1 MAHYTNYFVEALR
14 NRIDSDII
22 LYEGSKS
29 ITAGYLLQSAYV
41 LASALQA
48 SGVNKGHKVVMAV
61 KPGIEFLQVMYANMM
76 VGTIISII
84 DPEMGRENYLQKL
97 RQFSPD
103 HAFIDSKL
111 VLLNEHPLLKFA
123 VLKLK
128 KSVPS
133 FPRIKNCQLFTTG
146 GWLPLFQ
153 KHKKVAD
160 FIKGQA
166 TTLNFTPIEDK
177 SDFLITYTSGT
188 LSEPKGVVHHYLGL
202 SNSIKHLTKLL
213 LDNKDEVL
221 ATHLPH
227 YALLGINAGIKVYLW
242 DNKMDSA
249 SKVRFINE
257 RNITTLFGPPSDFV
271 PIISYLNRKDAKF
284 PDCVRN
290 IYLGSA
296 PIYNSFLARLAQLSK
311 LLKITC
317 MYGMTE
323 NLLGT
328 IQDGREKLADT
339 TQGDLVGKPF
349 PNVAISI
356 AGDGEVCIQS
366 DQIYS
371 HYWQMEK
378 KQDLHFT
385 GDIGKIDDL
394 GRLVLLG
401 RKKDMIIRGN
411 FNVYPGLYEPTI
423 HQIDGV
429 REAAMVGI
437 YNDEKADEEIVLVID
452 GEERLNVQNVMKQLV
467 AGKYSIDK
475 DALPD
480 KIVFMPLPHS
490 GRQAKIDRKLLVQQL
505 TAENR

>member
-1 MAHYTNYFVEALR
+1 MAHYTNYFVDALR

-22 LYEGSKS
+22 LHELNNS
-29 ITAGYLLQSAYV
+29 ITAGNLLNSAYV

-48 SGVNKGHKVVMAV
+48 SGVDKGHKVVMAV

-76 VGTIISII
+76 VGAIISII

-97 RQFSPD
+97 KQFSPD
-103 HAFIDSKL
+103 HAFVDSKL

-123 VLKLK
+123 VLRLI

-146 GWLPLFQ
+146 SWLPLFQ
-153 KHKKVAD
+153 KHKKVASL
-160 FIKGQA
+160 IKGRA
-166 TTLNFTPIEDK
+166 TTITFTPIEDE

-188 LSEPKGVVHHYLGL
+188 LSQPKGVVHHYSGL
-202 SNSIKHLTKLL
+202 SNSIKQLTKLL
-213 LDNKDEVL
+213 VSNKDEVL

-242 DNKMDSA
+242 DNGMDPA
-249 SKVRFINE
+249 SKVRFIKD

-271 PIISYLNRKDAKF
+271 PIINYLNGKEIKF

-296 PIYNSFLARLAQLSK
+296 PIYKSFLSRLVQLSES
-311 LLKITC
+311 LKITC

-323 NLLGT
+323 NLLVT
-328 IQDGREKLADT
+328 IQDGREKLAHT

-349 PNVAISI
+349 SSVAISI
-356 AGDGEVCIQS
+356 ADDGEVCIQS

-385 GDIGKIDDL
+385 GDIGKIDDH
-394 GRLVLLG
+394 GRLILLG

-423 HQIDGV
+423 HQIDGI
-429 REAAMVGI
+429 REAVMVGI

-452 GEERLNVQNVMKQLV
+452 GEERLNVQQVMEQLV
-467 AGKYSIDK
+467 AGKHSIDK
-475 DALPD
+475 QALPD
-480 KIVFMPLPHS
+480 KIIFMPLPHS